1 MSCSRLYNEYD
12 GVQHDYTRKGGLV
25 WQQIF
30 LPDHAPPEWQ
40 DREQLW
46 NAVEAA
52 EKTKDSRL
60 AREFVVALPVELNK
74 DAWVDLLSEFIRA
87 QFVSEGMCADAA
99 IHDTDGHNP
108 HAHILLTVRPLN
120 PDGTWAYKTEK
131 EYLCVRGGEE
141 QGFTAPEFLKAQG
154 HGWEKQY
161 PYRVGRKKVY
171 LPPSKAE
178 LHGYERISK
187 YPKSTKYGRQNPITA
202 KWNSEEQLIA
212 WRKAWADAVNHALE
226 LAGKDERIDHRSHA
240 ERGLE
245 ERPTIHE
252 GVTARKIERA
262 GYISDRGEINREI
275 RAENALM
282 RELKAVVKKLA
293 KDVMDT
299 VPALAK
305 AMESLRGNLIVLHYG
320 LFQTQERRSRAGR
333 FLSAA
338 KPAYENYEALR
349 EQLKEKASQRH
360 DLSAELKATPLLNLV
375 RRSQL
380 KSQIAGLTE
389 ESEELKSEQNRIL
402 EDFEKEDAAGMKEV
416 HADIVSAERSVQQYN
431 QQEERLQEE
440 IQEAAQEFDSLSK
453 QAESHDPDDLI
464 QERLRIRPEFER
476 QAKARIRQAHGENHP
491 GFWDLES
498 SIRETDELLGEASM
512 AEDFQRREAQKEWE
526 AEVPQRAPKRRT
538 HDLER

>member
-1 MSCSRLYNEYD
+1 MSCSRLYNDHD

-25 WQQIF
+25 WQQVF

-131 EYLCVRGGEE
+131 EYLCVRDGEE
-141 QGFTAPEFLKAQG
+141 RGFTAAEFLKAQDY
-154 HGWEKQY
+154 GWEKQY

-178 LHGYERISK
+178 LHGYECISK

-202 KWNSEEQLIA
+202 RWNSEEQLIA

-275 RAENALM
+275 RAENALI
-282 RELKAVVKKLA
+282 RELKAAVKKLA
-293 KDVMDT
+293 KAVMET
-299 VPALAK
+299 IPALAK

-320 LFQTQERRSRAGR
+320 LFQAQERRDRAGKY
-333 FLSAA
+333 LSAA
-338 KPAYENYEALR
+338 KPAYDNYEALR
-349 EQLKEKASQRH
+349 EQLKEKAGQRH
-360 DLSAELKATPLLNLV
+360 ELQSELKTAPLLNIV

-380 KSQIAGLTE
+380 KSKIAELTE
-389 ESEELKSEQNRIL
+389 EVEELKSEQHRIL
-402 EDFEKEDAAGMKEV
+402 WDFEKENEAGMKEV
-416 HADIVSAERSVQQYN
+416 HADIASEERSVQQYG
-431 QQEERLQEE
+431 QQEERFQEE
-440 IQEAAQEFDSLSK
+440 IQQAGHEFDSLRK
-453 QAESHDPDDLI
+453 QAIGCDPDELLR
-464 QERLRIRPEFER
+464 ERLHIRPEAER
-476 QAKARIRQAHGENHP
+476 QAKARIREVHGENHP

-498 SIRETDELLGEASM
+498 SIRETDDLLDEAYT
-512 AEDFQRREAQKEWE
+512 AEDFQRREAQREYAGE
-526 AEVPQRAPKRRT
+526 MEYPVHGKRSR
-538 HDLER
+538 DLER